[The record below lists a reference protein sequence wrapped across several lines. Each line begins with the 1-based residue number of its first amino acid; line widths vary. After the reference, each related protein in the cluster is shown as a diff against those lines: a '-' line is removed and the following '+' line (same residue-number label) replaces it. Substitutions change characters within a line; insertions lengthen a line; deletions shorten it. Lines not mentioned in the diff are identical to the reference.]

1 MNPVPGPD
9 QEHNY
14 CAFGRC
20 EARHSRIVPKPEAHA
35 KEYNLPITEDARDLQ
50 EDLVRLRHDLH
61 RQPEIGLHLPRTQER
76 VLQALDGLPF
86 EITLGKETTSVTAVL
101 RGGAG
106 SPAGGGTPAGT
117 GSPAGTDSPAGG
129 KAAERPAVLLR
140 ADMDGL
146 PVQEK
151 TGVDY
156 TSRTDG
162 AMHACGHDLHTS
174 MLAGAATL
182 LAEKRHLLRGD
193 VVLMFQPGE
202 EGCDGASYMI
212 REGVLDAAG
221 PRVQAAYGMHVFS
234 SLEEHG
240 QFCTK
245 PGVMLSASD
254 GLEVTILGAGGHGS
268 APHAAKDPVTA
279 AAEMVT
285 ALQVMVTRQFN
296 MFDPVVLSVGVL
308 QAGTKRNVIPETA
321 RIEATIRTFSEG
333 SRLKMME
340 AVPRLLKGIAAAH
353 GLDVHVDY
361 QAEYP
366 LTITDEDETTT
377 AEKVISGLFG
387 ERRLSRWA
395 TPLSGSEDFSRVL
408 AEVPG
413 TFVGLSAVAPGAD
426 PAASPFN
433 HSPYATFDD
442 GVLAD
447 GAALYAELAISRLAS
462 LSAAS

>member
-1 MNPVPGPD
+1 MPVIED
-9 QEHNY
+9 
-14 CAFGRC
+14 
-20 EARHSRIVPKPEAHA
+20 A
-35 KEYNLPITEDARDLQ
+35 KELHGDLI
-50 EDLVRLRHDLH
+50 RLRHDLH
-61 RQPEIGLHLPRTQER
+61 RHPEIGLHLPRTQEK
-76 VLQALDGLPF
+76 VLRALDGLPF
-86 EITLGKETTSVTAVL
+86 EITLGKETSSVTAVL
-101 RGGAG
+101 RGGKAAAG
-106 SPAGGGTPAGT
+106 ST
-117 GSPAGTDSPAGG
+117 GAQ
-129 KAAERPAVLLR
+129 RPAVLLR

-151 TGVDY
+151 TGVEF
-156 TSRTDG
+156 SSQADG

-174 MLAGAATL
+174 MLTGAATL
-182 LAEKRHLLRGD
+182 LAEKQHLLQGD

-221 PRVQAAYGMHVFS
+221 TRVQAAYGMHVFS
-234 SLEEHG
+234 SLEHHG
-240 QFCTK
+240 TFCTK

-254 GLEVTILGAGGHGS
+254 GLEVTVLGAGGHGS
-268 APHAAKDPVTA
+268 APHAAKDPVTV

-308 QAGTKRNVIPETA
+308 HAGTKRNIIPETA
-321 RIEATIRTFSEG
+321 RIEATVRTFSES
-333 SRLKMME
+333 SRLRMME
-340 AVPRLLKGIAAAH
+340 AVPRLLQGIAAAH
-353 GLDVHVDY
+353 GVEVHVDY
-361 QAEYP
+361 QEEYP
-366 LTITDEDETTT
+366 LTITNEDETHT
-377 AEKVISGLFG
+377 AEKVIAGLFG

-413 TFVGLSAVAPGAD
+413 TFVGLSAVAPGGD

-447 GAALYAELAISRLAS
+447 GAALYTELATSRLAA
-462 LSAAS
+462 LAAAA

>member
-1 MNPVPGPD
+1 M
-9 QEHNY
+9 
-14 CAFGRC
+14 
-20 EARHSRIVPKPEAHA
+20 
-35 KEYNLPITEDARDLQ
+35 PITEDAKELQ
-50 EDLVRLRHDLH
+50 GDLVRLRHDLH
-61 RQPEIGLHLPRTQER
+61 RQPEIGLHLPRTQEK
-76 VLQALDGLPF
+76 VLEALSGLPY
-86 EITLGKETTSVTAVL
+86 EITLGKDTTSVTAVL
-101 RGGAG
+101 RGTGKGAD
-106 SPAGGGTPAGT
+106 AGT
-117 GSPAGTDSPAGG
+117 GSGT
-129 KAAERPAVLLR
+129 AATPGSGRPAVLLR

-174 MLAGAATL
+174 MLTGAATL
-182 LAEKRHLLRGD
+182 LAEKQHQLQGD

-212 REGVLDAAG
+212 NEGVLDAAG
-221 PRVQAAYGMHVFS
+221 SRVQAAYGMHVFS
-234 SLEEHG
+234 SLEPHG
-240 QFCTK
+240 TFCTK
-245 PGVMLSASD
+245 SGVMLSASD
-254 GLEVTILGAGGHGS
+254 GLEVTVLGAGGHGS
-268 APHAAKDPVTA
+268 APHAAKDPVTV

-308 QAGTKRNVIPETA
+308 HAGTKRNVIPETA
-321 RIEATIRTFSEG
+321 RIEATIRTFSEEA
-333 SRLKMME
+333 RLRMME
-340 AVPRLLKGIAAAH
+340 AVPRLLKGIAAGH
-353 GLDVHVDY
+353 GVEVHVDY
-361 QAEYP
+361 QQEYP
-366 LTITDEDETTT
+366 LTITNEDETRT
-377 AEKVISGLFG
+377 AEEVISGLFG

-413 TFVGLSAVAPGAD
+413 TFVGLSAVAPGGD
-426 PAASPFN
+426 PAQSPFN

-447 GAALYAELAISRLAS
+447 GAALYAELAISRLAA

>member
-1 MNPVPGPD
+1 M
-9 QEHNY
+9 
-14 CAFGRC
+14 
-20 EARHSRIVPKPEAHA
+20 
-35 KEYNLPITEDARDLQ
+35 PITEDAKDLQ
-50 EDLVRLRHDLH
+50 DDLVRLRHDLH
-61 RQPEIGLHLPRTQER
+61 RQPEIGLHLPRTQEK
-76 VLQALDGLPF
+76 VLKALDGLPF
-86 EITLGKETTSVTAVL
+86 EVTLGKETTSVTAVL
-101 RGGAG
+101 RGGSPSAG
-106 SPAGGGTPAGT
+106 AQ
-117 GSPAGTDSPAGG
+117 
-129 KAAERPAVLLR
+129 RPAVLLR

-151 TGVDY
+151 TGVDF
-156 TSRTDG
+156 TSQADG
-162 AMHACGHDLHTS
+162 AMHACGHDLHTT

-182 LAEKRHLLRGD
+182 LAEKRNQLQGD

-234 SLEEHG
+234 SLEPHG
-240 QFCTK
+240 TFCTK

-254 GLEVTILGAGGHGS
+254 GLEVTVLGAGGHGS
-268 APHAAKDPVTA
+268 APHSAKDPVTV

-308 QAGTKRNVIPETA
+308 HAGTKRNIIPESA
-321 RIEATIRTFSEG
+321 RIEATIRTFSEA
-333 SRLKMME
+333 SRLKMMD
-340 AVPRLLKGIAAAH
+340 AIPRLLKGIAAAH
-353 GLDVHVDY
+353 GVEVAVDY
-361 QAEYP
+361 LQEYP
-366 LTITDEDETTT
+366 LTITSEDETHT
-377 AEKVISGLFG
+377 AEKVITELFG

-426 PAASPFN
+426 HTASPFN

-442 GVLAD
+442 AVLGD
-447 GAALYAELAISRLAS
+447 GAALYAELAISRLAT
-462 LSAAS
+462 LSRAA

>member
-1 MNPVPGPD
+1 V
-9 QEHNY
+9 
-14 CAFGRC
+14 
-20 EARHSRIVPKPEAHA
+20 
-35 KEYNLPITEDARDLQ
+35 PITADAREMQGDLA
-50 EDLVRLRHDLH
+50 RFRHELH
-61 RQPEIGLHLPRTQER
+61 REPEIGLTLPRTQEK
-76 VLQALDGLPF
+76 VLKALDGLGY
-86 EITLGKETTSVTAVL
+86 EITLGRDTTSVTAVL
-101 RGGAG
+101 RGRASGTGAG
-106 SPAGGGTPAGT
+106 T
-117 GSPAGTDSPAGG
+117 
-129 KAAERPAVLLR
+129 RPAVLLR

-156 TSRTDG
+156 TSRIDG

-182 LAEKRHLLRGD
+182 LAERRHRLAGD

-202 EGCDGASYMI
+202 EGFDGASHMI

-221 PRVQAAYGMHVFS
+221 RRVDAAYGMHVFS
-234 SLEEHG
+234 ALEPHG
-240 QFCTK
+240 TFCTK
-245 PGVMLSASD
+245 PGVMLSSSD
-254 GLEVTILGAGGHGS
+254 GLVVTVLGAGGHGS
-268 APHAAKDPVTA
+268 APHSAKDPVTA

-308 QAGTKRNVIPETA
+308 QAGTKRNIIPETA
-321 RIEATIRTFSEG
+321 RIEATIRTFSEE
-333 SRLKMME
+333 SRQKMMD

-353 GLDVHVDY
+353 GLDVDVDY
-361 QAEYP
+361 QQEYP
-366 LTITDEDETTT
+366 LTVTDEDETHT
-377 AEKVISGLFG
+377 AENVIEGLFG
-387 ERRLSRWA
+387 DSRLARWA

-413 TFVGLSAVAPGAD
+413 TFIGLSAVPRD
-426 PAASPFN
+426 TDHAAAAFN

-447 GAALYAELAISRLAS
+447 GAALYAELAISRLAA
-462 LSAAS
+462 LAAADAPAADNTVAAASTLS

>member
-1 MNPVPGPD
+1 V
-9 QEHNY
+9 
-14 CAFGRC
+14 
-20 EARHSRIVPKPEAHA
+20 
-35 KEYNLPITEDARDLQ
+35 PITDDAKDLQ
-50 EDLVRLRHDLH
+50 DDLARLRHDLH
-61 RQPEIGLHLPRTQER
+61 RQPEIGLHLPRTQEK
-76 VLQALDGLPF
+76 VLQALDGLPY
-86 EITLGKETTSVTAVL
+86 EITLGKDTTSVTAVL
-101 RGGAG
+101 RGGGAAAG
-106 SPAGGGTPAGT
+106 NGAGGTSGQP
-117 GSPAGTDSPAGG
+117 S
-129 KAAERPAVLLR
+129 AARPAVLLR

-156 TSRTDG
+156 TSRADG

-182 LAEKRHLLRGD
+182 LAGKRHLLQGD

-202 EGCDGASYMI
+202 EGFDGASYML

-234 SLEEHG
+234 SLEPHG
-240 QFCTK
+240 TFCTK

-254 GLEVTILGAGGHGS
+254 GLEVTVLGAGGHGS
-268 APHAAKDPVTA
+268 APHSAKDPVTV

-308 QAGTKRNVIPETA
+308 HAGTKRNVIPETA
-321 RIEATIRTFSEG
+321 RIEATIRTFSEA
-333 SRLKMME
+333 SRLKMMD

-353 GLDVHVDY
+353 GVEVAVDY
-361 QAEYP
+361 LQEYP
-366 LTITDEDETTT
+366 LTITSEDETQT
-377 AEKVISGLFG
+377 AEKVITELFG
-387 ERRLSRWA
+387 EGRLSRWA

-413 TFVGLSAVAPGAD
+413 TFVGLSAVAPGGD
-426 PAASPFN
+426 PATSPFN

-447 GAALYAELAISRLAS
+447 GAALYAELAISRLAA
-462 LSAAS
+462 LSRAA

>member
-1 MNPVPGPD
+1 M
-9 QEHNY
+9 
-14 CAFGRC
+14 
-20 EARHSRIVPKPEAHA
+20 
-35 KEYNLPITEDARDLQ
+35 PITEDAKDLQ
-50 EDLVRLRHDLH
+50 DDLVRLRHDLH
-61 RQPEIGLHLPRTQER
+61 RQPEIGLHLPRTQEK
-76 VLQALDGLPF
+76 VLKALDGLPF
-86 EITLGKETTSVTAVL
+86 EVTLGKETTSVTAVL
-101 RGGAG
+101 RGGNPGAG
-106 SPAGGGTPAGT
+106 AQ
-117 GSPAGTDSPAGG
+117 
-129 KAAERPAVLLR
+129 RPAVLLR

-151 TGVDY
+151 TGVDF
-156 TSRTDG
+156 TSQADG

-182 LAEKRHLLRGD
+182 LAEKRNQLQGD

-202 EGCDGASYMI
+202 EGCDGASYML

-234 SLEEHG
+234 SLEPHG
-240 QFCTK
+240 TFCTK

-254 GLEVTILGAGGHGS
+254 GLEVTVLGAGGHGS
-268 APHAAKDPVTA
+268 APHSAKDPVTV

-308 QAGTKRNVIPETA
+308 HAGTKRNIIPESA
-321 RIEATIRTFSEG
+321 RIEATIRTFSEA
-333 SRLKMME
+333 SRLKMMD
-340 AVPRLLKGIAAAH
+340 AIPRLLKGIAAAH
-353 GLDVHVDY
+353 GVEVAVDY
-361 QAEYP
+361 LQEYP
-366 LTITDEDETTT
+366 LTITSEDETHT
-377 AEKVISGLFG
+377 AEKVITELFG

-426 PAASPFN
+426 HTASPFN

-442 GVLAD
+442 AVLGD
-447 GAALYAELAISRLAS
+447 GAALYAELAISRLAT
-462 LSAAS
+462 LSRAA

>member
-1 MNPVPGPD
+1 MTITAD
-9 QEHNY
+9 
-14 CAFGRC
+14 
-20 EARHSRIVPKPEAHA
+20 A
-35 KEYNLPITEDARDLQ
+35 KDLQ
-50 EDLVRLRHDLH
+50 DDLVRLRHDLH
-61 RQPEIGLHLPRTQER
+61 RQPEIGLHLPRTQEK
-76 VLQALDGLPF
+76 VLKALDGLPF
-86 EITLGKETTSVTAVL
+86 EVTLGKETTSVTAVL
-101 RGGAG
+101 RGGSPSAG
-106 SPAGGGTPAGT
+106 AQP
-117 GSPAGTDSPAGG
+117 
-129 KAAERPAVLLR
+129 PAVLLR

-151 TGVDY
+151 TGVDF
-156 TSRTDG
+156 TSQADG
-162 AMHACGHDLHTS
+162 AMHACGHDLHTT

-182 LAEKRHLLRGD
+182 LAEKRNQLQGD

-234 SLEEHG
+234 SLEPHG
-240 QFCTK
+240 TFCTK

-254 GLEVTILGAGGHGS
+254 GLEVTVLGAGGHGS
-268 APHAAKDPVTA
+268 APHSAKDPVTV

-308 QAGTKRNVIPETA
+308 HAGTKRNIIPESA
-321 RIEATIRTFSEG
+321 RIEATIRTFSEA
-333 SRLKMME
+333 SRLKMMD

-353 GLDVHVDY
+353 GVEVAVDY
-361 QAEYP
+361 LQEYP
-366 LTITDEDETTT
+366 LTITSEDETHT
-377 AEKVISGLFG
+377 AEKVITKLFG

-426 PAASPFN
+426 HSASPFN

-442 GVLAD
+442 AVLAD
-447 GAALYAELAISRLAS
+447 GAALYAELAISRLAT
-462 LSAAS
+462 LSRAA

>member
-1 MNPVPGPD
+1 M
-9 QEHNY
+9 
-14 CAFGRC
+14 
-20 EARHSRIVPKPEAHA
+20 
-35 KEYNLPITEDARDLQ
+35 PIAADAREMQGDIA
-50 EDLVRLRHDLH
+50 RLRHDLH
-61 RQPEIGLHLPRTQER
+61 RGPEIGLHLPRTQEK
-76 VLQALDGLPF
+76 VLQALDGLPY
-86 EITLGKETTSVTAVL
+86 EITLGKDTTSVTAVL
-101 RGGAG
+101 RGGATGGAANVTPG
-106 SPAGGGTPAGT
+106 SA
-117 GSPAGTDSPAGG
+117 
-129 KAAERPAVLLR
+129 PAVLLR

-156 TSRTDG
+156 TSTVDG

-182 LAEKRHLLRGD
+182 LAERRHRLAGD

-202 EGCDGASYMI
+202 EGFDGASYMI
-212 REGVLDAAG
+212 REGVLDASG
-221 PRVQAAYGMHVFS
+221 RRVDAAYGMHVFS
-234 SLEEHG
+234 SLEPHG
-240 QFCTK
+240 TFCTK

-254 GLEVTILGAGGHGS
+254 GLVVTVLGAGGHGS
-268 APHAAKDPVTA
+268 TPHAAKDPVTA

-321 RIEATIRTFSEG
+321 RIEATIRTFSDE
-333 SRLKMME
+333 SRQRMMDS
-340 AVPRLLKGIAAAH
+340 VPRLLQGIAAAH

-361 QAEYP
+361 QQEYP
-366 LTITDEDETTT
+366 LTITDEAETHT
-377 AEKVISGLFG
+377 AETVIARLFG
-387 ERRLSRWA
+387 ESRLSRWA
-395 TPLSGSEDFSRVL
+395 TPLGGSEDFSRVL

-413 TFVGLSAVAPGAD
+413 TFIGLSAVPPGTDHAT
-426 PAASPFN
+426 SPFN

-462 LSAAS
+462 LAAQAPASTATAAS